1 MKVKAGSS
9 KNKKKTDK
17 TSSPDNAGIPNTE
30 NNPRYT
36 IRQISNGWL
45 VDKSWSDKDGK
56 YHSEEIYH
64 EEKPEGLD
72 SMVKSD

>member
-1 MKVKAGSS
+1 MKVKSGSS
-9 KNKKKTDK
+9 KKTKKTEA
-17 TSSPDNAGIPNTE
+17 SPDNKSIPNTE

-64 EEKPEGLD
+64 ENKPEGLD
-72 SMVKSD
+72 AMVKS

>member
-9 KNKKKTDK
+9 KKKVAKSADAHDNK
-17 TSSPDNAGIPNTE
+17 SIPNTDT
-30 NNPRYT
+30 NPRYT

-45 VDKSWSDKDGK
+45 VEKSWSTKDGK

-64 EEKPEGLD
+64 KDKPEGLD
-72 SMVKSD
+72 SMVNG